1 MIITNKLRNLYIL
14 IVQRSVNALVAGVCL
29 FVLTQKCD
37 AMDNSIY
44 TTLSNQIALN
54 DELSITANNMANA
67 NTTGF
72 KKDVQIMSSYTA
84 RDKISDL
91 KMPNDIASISDFTS
105 GSLNQTGRPF
115 DVAISGE
122 GFFMIETPNG
132 NVYTRNGSFLL
143 NNEGTVIDQ
152 QGNYV
157 LSEDGGQITVPL
169 QNEYIFI
176 NKGGN
181 IYISKNLI
189 GNIGVFNFS
198 NVKLLRKAGNSYFK
212 TTLEAVPSE
221 KFQLLQGFL
230 EESNSSPIIETTK
243 LIDLQKKFSMSSN
256 LITDVYGM
264 QRNSFRVIS
273 K

>member
-132 NVYTRNGSFLL
+132 NFYSRNGRFLI
-143 NNEGTVIDQ
+143 NNESTLVDQ

-169 QNEYIFI
+169 QNEYVFI

-181 IYISKNLI
+181 MYISENLI

-198 NVKLLRKAGNSYFK
+198 NLKLLRKAGNGYFK
-212 TTLEAVPSE
+212 TTLEAVPSD
-221 KFQLLQGFL
+221 KPQVLQGFL
-230 EESNSSPIIETTK
+230 EESNTSPIIETTK